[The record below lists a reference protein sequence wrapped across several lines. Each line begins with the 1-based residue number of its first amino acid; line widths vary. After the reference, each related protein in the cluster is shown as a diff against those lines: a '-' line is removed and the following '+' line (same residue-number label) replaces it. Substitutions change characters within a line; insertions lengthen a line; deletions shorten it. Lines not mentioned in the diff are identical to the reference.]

1 MTERAKQIIVL
12 ASDHN
17 GTALKSK
24 VKKYLNDK
32 NFIVIDLGPYTD
44 RKVDYVDYAIQLSS
58 IVANGDAHKGI
69 LICGTGVG
77 MSIAANRNEK
87 IRAALIHN
95 QFTAPK
101 CREHND
107 SNVLCLGSWI
117 TPYPQVEQILD
128 FWLGTEFGEGRHVKR
143 IEKLSSPN
151 YEKIVFTNGVF
162 DIIHTGHI
170 ELLNFAKSLGN
181 KLIVGINSDD
191 AVKRLKGDNRPIN
204 NQNDRKK
211 VLESLDM
218 VDQVIIFD
226 DIEAYNTRETL
237 APNILVKGGEWT
249 KEEVRK
255 RDKVSDNIE
264 IKIYPLV
271 EDYSTTNTIKKIYG
285 INSWQKKS

>member
-1 MTERAKQIIVL
+1 M
-12 ASDHN
+12 
-17 GTALKSK
+17 
-24 VKKYLNDK
+24 
-32 NFIVIDLGPYTD
+32 
-44 RKVDYVDYAIQLSS
+44 
-58 IVANGDAHKGI
+58 
-69 LICGTGVG
+69 
-77 MSIAANRNEK
+77 K
-87 IRAALIHN
+87 IRAALVHN

-128 FWLGTEFGEGRHVKR
+128 FWLGTPFGEGRHVKR
-143 IEKLSSPN
+143 IEKLSNSN
-151 YEKIVFTNGVF
+151 YENIVFTNGVF
-162 DIIHTGHI
+162 DIIHTGHV
-170 ELLNFAKSLGN
+170 ELLNFAKSMGN

-226 DIEAYNTRETL
+226 DIEAYNVREAL
-237 APNILVKGGEWT
+237 SPNILVKGGEWT
-249 KEEVRK
+249 KEQVRE